1 MNIIAYEP
9 PYPGAVVNE
18 DFYVV
23 KDGDT
28 LESIAKEFLGKE
40 GLYPLLTQL
49 NGVNEK
55 TLQPG
60 MVLLLHPEGCE
71 KITKEK

>member
-28 LESIAKEFLGKE
+28 LESIAEEFLGA
-40 GLYPLLTQL
+40 GLTPLLTQL

-55 TLQPG
+55 NIHPG

-71 KITKEK
+71 KTAKEK

>member
-1 MNIIAYEP
+1 MDSEANMSKAI
-9 PYPGAVVNE
+9 VNV
-18 DFYVV
+18 DYYVV
-23 KDGDT
+23 KEDDT
-28 LESIAKEFLGKE
+28 LGAIAERFLGE
-40 GLYPLLTQL
+40 GLAPLLTQL

-55 TLQPG
+55 NIHPG

>member
-28 LESIAKEFLGKE
+28 LESISEEFLGA
-40 GLYPLLTQL
+40 GLTPLLTQL

-60 MVLLLHPEGCE
+60 MVLLLHPEE
-71 KITKEK
+71 A

>member
-28 LESIAKEFLGKE
+28 LESIAEEFLGA
-40 GLYPLLTQL
+40 GLTPLLTQL

>member
-1 MNIIAYEP
+1 MRK
-9 PYPGAVVNE
+9 GKQNE
-18 DFYVV
+18 DYYVV
-23 KDGDT
+23 KSGDT
-28 LESIAKEFLGKE
+28 IESIADRFLGE
-40 GLYPLLTQL
+40 GLAPLLVQL

-55 TLQPG
+55 NIHPG

>member
-18 DFYVV
+18 DFYVA
-23 KDGDT
+23 KEGDT
-28 LESIAKEFLGKE
+28 LESIAKEFLGA
-40 GLYPLLTQL
+40 GLTPLLTQL

-55 TLQPG
+55 NIHPG

-71 KITKEK
+71 QVK

>member
-28 LESIAKEFLGKE
+28 LESIAEEFLGA
-40 GLYPLLTQL
+40 GLTPLLTQL

-55 TLQPG
+55 NIHPG